1 MHKPSLDLSIVIPL
15 YNEAESLSELYHRIV
30 QTVEQTEAISSY
42 EILFVDDGSTD
53 GSWDIIAQM
62 GTENTKVIGLSLSSN
77 RGKSD
82 AMNIG
87 FKQAKGKVVITMDAD
102 LQDAPEEI
110 PQLFDMIMLDGYD
123 IVSGWK
129 KERHDPL
136 SKTIPTKLYNWAVR
150 RASKINLHDFNC
162 GLKAYRYEVVKSISV
177 YGELHRYIPVLAKF
191 EGYSNITEKIVQH
204 APRKYGTTK
213 FGISRFYNGLLDFMT
228 IVFLGKFSKRP
239 MHFFGFWG
247 LIVFLFSIFTVV
259 GIIATKLVY
268 LYILKEP
275 MVIIAENPLF
285 YIALASMLMGV
296 QLFSVGFLAEYILQ
310 QRQKDTIAI
319 SLKHKINA

>member
-1 MHKPSLDLSIVIPL
+1 MSKPSIDLSLVIPL
-15 YNEAESLSELYHRIV
+15 LNEAESLPELHKRICNALK
-30 QTVEQTEAISSY
+30 QSTISTY
-42 EILFVDDGSTD
+42 EVLFIDDGSTD
-53 GSWDIIAQM
+53 DSW
-62 GTENTKVIGLSLSSN
+62 EVIEQLGASDAHVKGLSLSRN

-82 AMNIG
+82 AMNLG
-87 FKQAKGKVVITMDAD
+87 FRHAQGQVVITMDAD

-110 PQLFDMIMLDGYD
+110 PELYNMIVVEDYD

-129 KERHDPL
+129 KERYDPI

-150 RASKINLHDFNC
+150 SASNIKLHDFNC
-162 GLKAYRYEVVKSISV
+162 GLKAYKNEVIKSITV

-191 EGYSNITEKIVQH
+191 EGYTNITEKIVQH
-204 APRKYGTTK
+204 APRKYGKTK

-247 LIVFLFSIFTVV
+247 LIVFLFSLLTIV
-259 GIIATKLVY
+259 GIIVTKVIH
-268 LYILKEP
+268 LYVINKP
-275 MVIIAENPLF
+275 MVIIADNPLF
-285 YIALASMLMGV
+285 YIALTSMIMGT

-310 QRQKDTIAI
+310 QRQKNTLEIHF
-319 SLKHKINA
+319 KKQINL